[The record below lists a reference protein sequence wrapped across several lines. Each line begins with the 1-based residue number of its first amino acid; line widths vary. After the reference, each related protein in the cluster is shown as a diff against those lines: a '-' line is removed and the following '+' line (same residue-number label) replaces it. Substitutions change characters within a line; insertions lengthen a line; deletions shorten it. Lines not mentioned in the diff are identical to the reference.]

1 MQARDPHRY
10 VNELDGDA
18 VARLVARLE
27 GRAKD
32 RVFARLFDQYA
43 GELAPPIGGRVLE
56 VGCGTGAMSRFL
68 VRRDDFR
75 GTAVGVDHSPA
86 FVEAGTRFAAD
97 EGLADHVRFRVGDAH
112 RLDFP
117 DASFDAV
124 FAHTLVSHAADPRA
138 VLSEMARVVRPG
150 GTVAIFDGDYAS
162 MTYAHP
168 DHGLGARM
176 DAALVAASFN
186 NPRIMRDLPRLLPA
200 LGLRMRRA
208 WGDAVTE
215 IGQGS
220 YFRSF
225 AETYAPYIVRSGA
238 FGQDAVDAWLETQ
251 RAAMRDGTFFAAC
264 IYYTV
269 LATRV

>member
-18 VARLVARLE
+18 IARLVARLE

-43 GELAPPIGGRVLE
+43 GELAAPSGGRVLE

-68 VRRDDFR
+68 VGRDDFR

-97 EGLADHVRFRVGDAH
+97 EGLADRVRFRVGDAH

-124 FAHTLVSHAADPRA
+124 FAHTLVSHVADPRA
-138 VLSEMARVVRPG
+138 VLSEMARVTRPG
-150 GTVAIFDGDYAS
+150 GTLLVCEFSTPTWAPFRTIYLEYLMRALPEIADRTS
-162 MTYAHP
+162 SNP
-168 DHGLGARM
+168 DAYVYLAE
-176 DAALVAASFN
+176 S
-186 NPRIMRDLPRLLPA
+186 I
-200 LGLRMRRA
+200 RA
-208 WGDAVTE
+208 WPDQNGLAQL
-215 IGQGS
+215 I
-220 YFRSF
+220 
-225 AETYAPYIVRSGA
+225 ARSGWTDVRYRNLTGGIVA
-238 FGQDAVDAWLETQ
+238 LHRARAV
-251 RAAMRDGTFFAAC
+251 
-264 IYYTV
+264 
-269 LATRV
+269 